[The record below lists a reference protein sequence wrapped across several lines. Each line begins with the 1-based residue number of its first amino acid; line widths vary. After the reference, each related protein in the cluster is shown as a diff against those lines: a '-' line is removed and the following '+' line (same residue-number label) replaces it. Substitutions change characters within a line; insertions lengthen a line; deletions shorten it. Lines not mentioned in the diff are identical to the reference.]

1 MTDRQFANPLKE
13 TVSPLV
19 KIVPGYACHPQRL
32 EANSKLEMLY
42 RLAITQMKNRLP
54 PSAVTTSAQ
63 IHLKYDLT
71 SALLQDA
78 EVKWTFVVC
87 YVFLFNLSCDLPER
101 SPFLYYSKTSAVRN
115 SNVGSSI
122 TS

>member
-19 KIVPGYACHPQRL
+19 KIVPGYVCHPQRL

-42 RLAITQMKNRLP
+42 RLAITQMKNRLL

-71 SALLQDA
+71 SA
-78 EVKWTFVVC
+78 
-87 YVFLFNLSCDLPER
+87 
-101 SPFLYYSKTSAVRN
+101 
-115 SNVGSSI
+115 
-122 TS
+122 

>member
-19 KIVPGYACHPQRL
+19 KIVCHPQRL

-71 SALLQDA
+71 SA
-78 EVKWTFVVC
+78 
-87 YVFLFNLSCDLPER
+87 
-101 SPFLYYSKTSAVRN
+101 
-115 SNVGSSI
+115 
-122 TS
+122 